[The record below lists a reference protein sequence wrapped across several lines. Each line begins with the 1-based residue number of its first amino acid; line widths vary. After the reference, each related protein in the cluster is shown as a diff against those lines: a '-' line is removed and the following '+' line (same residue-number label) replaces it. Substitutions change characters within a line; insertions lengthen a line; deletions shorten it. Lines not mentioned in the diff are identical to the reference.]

1 METTIKSFKDFQRQ
15 IRLLGGLWSDAD
27 HVFFN
32 KCNDRFFVAAYKMDS
47 DVREQDG
54 REDFEVNPYE
64 YEIVYDVQNE
74 LCDLSFEDKTE
85 RGLTMQEV
93 SNCVNRRVLDLISA
107 KTHEIMSG
115 PDSPFIVREEEL
127 DSGHVPYELY
137 DAGYELFGD
146 YNEYQIPEE
155 TLCRM
160 IDSAYDKK
168 EDCSAWDI
176 FWDYLEDRAEDVGF
190 YYHDEV
196 IRETLCELFKPK
208 HYSSERDLNMMKI
221 ICKLYK
227 DDVENEILSR
237 IYFFYDAK
245 PFYQQNIL
253 VDIMLD
259 TGNWNFCNNC
269 DDLLSYVYDPERL
282 SRSSLLYL
290 ADLQGEKEALLSQIE
305 DYKSW
310 CKEQETEDYS
320 LYRKEH
326 LVDKSEF
333 ICSAMDEL
341 AETSSLSATTTILAS
356 MSLDK
361 LMDLLSDQKLLSDGA
376 AFDKEPCITVFPLQA
391 AIGLF
396 DQTNGAGGPLEIQLD
411 KPVEIPISKLLLEVD
426 GVSNRRTGYSI
437 TDTYGVGSSLWTD
450 CVTYDS
456 PNKN

>member
-1 METTIKSFKDFQRQ
+1 MENKFMDFQKR

-27 HVFFN
+27 HVFFD
-32 KCNDRFFVAAYKMDS
+32 KSNDRFFVAAYKMDS
-47 DVREQDG
+47 DVHQKDDL
-54 REDFEVNPYE
+54 EDFAVDPYE

-74 LCDLSFEDKTE
+74 LCDLSFEDKAE
-85 RGLTMQEV
+85 KGLTLQEV

-107 KTHEIMSG
+107 KIHEIMSG

-137 DAGYELFGD
+137 DAGYELLGD

-160 IDSAYDKK
+160 IDSTYDKK
-168 EDCSAWDI
+168 EVCSAWEI
-176 FWDYLEDRAEDVGF
+176 FSDYLEDRAADVGS
-190 YYHDEV
+190 YDHDEV
-196 IRETLCELFKPK
+196 IRKTLCETFKPK
-208 HYSSERDLNMMKI
+208 YYPSERDRKMMKS

-227 DDVENEILSR
+227 DDVEREILSR
-237 IYFFYDAK
+237 VCFFYDAK
-245 PFYQQNIL
+245 PFYQQNVL

-259 TGNWNFCNNC
+259 TGNRNFCNNC
-269 DDLLSYVYDPERL
+269 DDLLSDVYDPERL

-310 CKEQETEDYS
+310 RKEQETADYS
-320 LYRKEH
+320 PYPQERLAG
-326 LVDKSEF
+326 KSAF

-341 AETSSLSATTTILAS
+341 EETLSLFVTTTILTS

-361 LMDLLSDQKLLSDGA
+361 LMDLLNDQKLLLDGA
-376 AFDKEPCITVFPLQA
+376 TFEKEPCITVSPANA

-396 DQTNGAGGPLEIQLD
+396 DQANGAGGPLEIQLD
-411 KPVEIPISKLLLEVD
+411 KPVEIPISKFRLEVD
-426 GVSNRRTGYSI
+426 GVTNRRTGYSI
-437 TDTYGVGSSLWTD
+437 TDAHGVSSRLWTD
-450 CVTYDS
+450 CVTYES

>member
-1 METTIKSFKDFQRQ
+1 MKNKFMDFQKR
-15 IRLLGGLWSDAD
+15 IRLLGGLWSDVD
-27 HVFFN
+27 HVFFD

-47 DVREQDG
+47 DAHQ
-54 REDFEVNPYE
+54 EDDLADFTVNPYE
-64 YEIVYDVQNE
+64 YEIIYDVQNE
-74 LCDLSFEDKTE
+74 LFDLSFEDKTE
-85 RGLTMQEV
+85 MGLTMQGV
-93 SNCVNRRVLDLISA
+93 SDCVYRRVLDLISA
-107 KTHEIMSG
+107 KIHEVLSG

-127 DSGHVPYELY
+127 YSDYVPYELY
-137 DAGYELFGD
+137 DAGYELFD
-146 YNEYQIPEE
+146 YNEYRIPDE

-168 EDCSAWDI
+168 EVCSAWEI
-176 FWDYLEDRAEDVGF
+176 FSDYLEDRAADVGS

-196 IRETLCELFKPK
+196 IRKMLYEVLKPK
-208 HYSSERDLNMMKI
+208 YYPSERDRKMMKS

-227 DDVENEILSR
+227 DDVEREILSR
-237 IYFFYDAK
+237 VCFFYDAK
-245 PFYQQNIL
+245 SFYQQNVL

-341 AETSSLSATTTILAS
+341 AEAPSFSVTTTILAS

-361 LMDLLSDQKLLSDGA
+361 LMDLLNDQKLLSDGA
-376 AFDKEPCITVFPLQA
+376 PFEKVPCITVSPAKA

-411 KPVEIPISKLLLEVD
+411 KPVEIPISKLRLEVD
-426 GVSNRRTGYSI
+426 GVTNRRIGYSI
-437 TDTYGVGSSLWTD
+437 MDTYGASSQLWTD

>member
-1 METTIKSFKDFQRQ
+1 MENKFMDFQKRV
-15 IRLLGGLWSDAD
+15 RLLGGLWSDED
-27 HVFFN
+27 HVFFD

-47 DVREQDG
+47 DVHQKDDL
-54 REDFEVNPYE
+54 EDFAVDPYE

-74 LCDLSFEDKTE
+74 LCDLSFEDKAE
-85 RGLTMQEV
+85 KGLTMQEV

-107 KTHEIMSG
+107 KIHEIMSG

-155 TLCRM
+155 TLCCM

-168 EDCSAWDI
+168 EDCSAWEI
-176 FWDYLEDRAEDVGF
+176 FWDYLEDSAADVGF

-196 IRETLCELFKPK
+196 IRRTLCEAFKPK
-208 HYSSERDLNMMKI
+208 HYPSERDLNMMKI

-227 DDVENEILSR
+227 DDVERDILSR

-245 PFYQQNIL
+245 SFYKQKIL

-259 TGNWNFCNNC
+259 TGNLNFCNNC
-269 DDLLSYVYDPERL
+269 DDLLSDVYDPDRL
-282 SRSSLLYL
+282 SCSSLLYL

-310 CKEQETEDYS
+310 CKEQETEDYF

-341 AETSSLSATTTILAS
+341 SETSSLSATTTILAS
-356 MSLDK
+356 MHLDK
-361 LMDLLSDQKLLSDGA
+361 LMDLLNDQKLLADGT
-376 AFDKEPCITVFPLQA
+376 AFETEPCITVFPLQA
-391 AIGLF
+391 TIGLF

-411 KPVEIPISKLLLEVD
+411 KAVEIPISKLLFEVD

-437 TDTYGVGSSLWTD
+437 MDTYGVGSSLWTD
-450 CVTYDS
+450 CVTYNY
-456 PNKN
+456 PNHN